1 MLGKTQNANESFNG
15 TIWERIPK
23 NTFVTLP
30 NLEFGVYDGVAHCNI
45 RMKASVL
52 IYEKLNFVSVVYMLK
67 GFKKRNLKGV
77 NLVNQ
82 RASRKNKL
90 RQQILRGKKMS
101 KMANYLKKK
110 IIYMFLEKFKYIL
123 VYLDV

>member
-1 MLGKTQNANESFNG
+1 MHGKTQNANESFNG

-67 GFKKRNLKGV
+67 GFKKRNLKRV

-90 RQQILRGKKMS
+90 RQEILRGKKMS
-101 KMANYLKKK
+101 KTDKLHQKEDH
-110 IIYMFLEKFKYIL
+110 IYVLDHKYIRS
-123 VYLDV
+123 